1 MAVSLS
7 SMDVLFLVRE
17 LKFMEG
23 AKLEKVFQ
31 QSDSPE
37 FLFSFHVPGRGKRF
51 IYINL
56 PDVLCLSSFKPVF
69 PDTPPHFA
77 WMLRKR
83 LANARLQNIVQK
95 GFERIIELDFSTR
108 HKNFKIVIEL
118 FTPGNIILSDDDY
131 TIREVYSH
139 KIWSE
144 DRKLLPK
151 KKYSFPPV
159 QLDPQ
164 SLSENEFNGLVSES
178 GKDSIVKTL
187 AIECSLGG
195 VYAEEAIARSGLD
208 KTMMPKE
215 LDDER
220 IRLLYA
226 SLQEMFNVEL
236 DPVICNGR
244 AYPFRLA
251 SLDAAHCEQISSFN
265 DAVGRVVLA
274 HLEREE
280 IDMQEKEASR
290 SSSKFEK
297 IIKSQEAQLEG
308 LKTAYDENQKKGEL
322 IYKHY
327 TAIDQLLS
335 KLKTLRQ
342 EKTWAE
348 IKELIKDDPVIKK
361 IDEHNGI
368 VQLDLE

>member
-1 MAVSLS
+1 MVVSLS

-17 LKFMEG
+17 LQFMEG

-31 QSDSPE
+31 QSVSPE

-51 IYINL
+51 VYINL
-56 PDVLCLSSFKPVF
+56 PEVLCLSSFKPVF

-83 LANARLQNIVQK
+83 LANARLQGVSQN
-95 GFERIIELDFSTR
+95 GFERIIELDFSTK

-118 FTPGNIILSDDDY
+118 FAPGNIVLTDDDY

-139 KIWSE
+139 KVWSD

-151 KKYSFPPV
+151 KPYRFPPA
-159 QLDPQ
+159 QLDPR
-164 SLSENEFNGLVSES
+164 SLSKEDFLKLLSRS
-178 GKDSIVKTL
+178 DKDSIVKTL

-195 VYAEEAIARSGLD
+195 VFAEEVIARSGIGKTLMPGSLD
-208 KTMMPKE
+208 RNMQ
-215 LDDER
+215 DS
-220 IRLLYA
+220 LYD
-226 SLQEMFNVEL
+226 SLQGLFSIEL

-244 AYPFRLA
+244 PYPFVFE
-251 SLDAAHCEQISSFN
+251 SLDSSGCIKASSFN
-265 DAVGRVVLA
+265 DAIGSIVLED
-274 HLEREE
+274 LEREE
-280 IDMQEKEASR
+280 IKSQEKEASR
-290 SSSKFEK
+290 FSSKYGK

-308 LKTAYDENQKKGEL
+308 LRKAYDENQKKGEL

-327 TAIDQLLS
+327 TAIDRLLK
-335 KLKTLRQ
+335 KLKALRQ
-342 EKTWAE
+342 EKSWAE
-348 IKELIKDDPVIKK
+348 IKEMVGDDPVIKK
-361 IDEHNGI
+361 IDEHSGI